1 VLFLVASLPIFGALA
16 QPGSSTSDQIDEYFD
31 GGHIARPDRLVSIDG
46 FTAGAYGWY
55 LSPGAGGRLV
65 YRIARQG
72 GTTIRIS
79 VWLYAFPGV
88 TNAILASTG
97 NEAPATLLTNVS
109 GEGVKVV
116 LPKLFDSAS
125 SVVIEI
131 DARNSSPAQV
141 LVIDRMVTYASSG
154 TDPRAPPV
162 LSYVAFGGLAALI
175 TLALLRTRRD
185 ALALSAAMGVVV
197 ASATATRFLDL
208 FAANGPL
215 DPDAYVYR
223 LYADSFEWWPFS
235 GHGLFSGNFSEREPL
250 FPLVVH
256 AYFQVLGSSDF
267 HVRVVSV
274 TLSIA
279 VVVLSVVAARRLLG
293 WPAALLV
300 GFMLA
305 LSGPLIQESVR
316 GLRLELEM
324 VVLLLLY
331 MALDRSP
338 SRRPLLHAIVVGA
351 IGAAMVLTRTYYLPI
366 FVAAVLLSFL
376 VRYRP
381 SWRTIGLVG
390 TAVIIMLAAEG
401 AHRVGLYEHHG
412 DAFFDTAGYN
422 RWNAN
427 VERFAIGRPLPHPEL
442 FPTAQQYQELG
453 PYFGPKISTTQYLL
467 VIHSP
472 LEFVRD
478 SLAGARA
485 EFDTIDGTTVLA
497 QKATHFT
504 ALRGRIGA
512 VAARTALRVDLATRW
527 LILLGLMALVVRAW
541 RRPHLALIPLMVIS
555 WLGLTAFLFDHSLL
569 ERYRHTWQTMP
580 LALIAG
586 AWLLQSAVVVVS
598 RRLEAPK
605 HLGALYRRFVP
616 DLDLALFPASMFL
629 ALAQTALHSQFL
641 LADTLLLAL
650 AIGVLTYRRPA
661 AGTLAMLLAVS
672 VGGNVTPI
680 PVEVAALVAVV
691 GRVRPPMRSVAP
703 LIAFVPF
710 GLAVVPAGGGPTS
723 ATFNFAASIL
733 LVAEIVAVAAGRPD
747 VRQRLMW
754 LLAAIGPL
762 AGLAYVVEPAAPTAI
777 ALVPVGAAV
786 AAWLYVSGHRRALAV
801 LLLDLVIVLLVDPLF
816 AWLGVLV
823 AVAWL
828 ARDRARWPV
837 RRKFAVG
844 AAVVAGLIVL
854 GVGASLAATTPP
866 PGAAFGVWLT
876 DTSSSL
882 RQQITVDRA
891 GDNSIWFYG
900 RRASTLSDYPVV
912 VEVNGAPVTTDL
924 NSYLPSAEPAWIRLA
939 LPGTRALGEHLDV
952 QVRATGQP
960 NPINRFIEIGGVY
973 ATVPGLASA
982 YSNGSQMIGANGT
995 YLIVLGDD
1003 SQPLAPGG
1011 LPEPLVQGRWQPPLG
1026 QWMPGEGS
1034 APTAAREQAN
1044 TLQLWSATFNLAVQ
1058 HPLGIGTGNLAA
1070 ALTGLDAGFGPGL
1083 TARNEF
1089 LQVASEWGLPGL
1101 VGLVLLIGAAAWRV
1115 QRSGYRLGAALLL
1128 LILVSMAGE
1137 SLLAEPAG
1145 AVATW
1150 VTLALCLT
1158 VTATGAASLS
1168 ISPASGDE
1176 KQR

>member
-1 VLFLVASLPIFGALA
+1 
-16 QPGSSTSDQIDEYFD
+16 
-31 GGHIARPDRLVSIDG
+31 
-46 FTAGAYGWY
+46 
-55 LSPGAGGRLV
+55 
-65 YRIARQG
+65 
-72 GTTIRIS
+72 
-79 VWLYAFPGV
+79 
-88 TNAILASTG
+88 
-97 NEAPATLLTNVS
+97 
-109 GEGVKVV
+109 
-116 LPKLFDSAS
+116 
-125 SVVIEI
+125 
-131 DARNSSPAQV
+131 
-141 LVIDRMVTYASSG
+141 
-154 TDPRAPPV
+154 
-162 LSYVAFGGLAALI
+162 
-175 TLALLRTRRD
+175 
-185 ALALSAAMGVVV
+185 
-197 ASATATRFLDL
+197 
-208 FAANGPL
+208 
-215 DPDAYVYR
+215 
-223 LYADSFEWWPFS
+223 
-235 GHGLFSGNFSEREPL
+235 
-250 FPLVVH
+250 
-256 AYFQVLGSSDF
+256 
-267 HVRVVSV
+267 
-274 TLSIA
+274 
-279 VVVLSVVAARRLLG
+279 
-293 WPAALLV
+293 
-300 GFMLA
+300 
-305 LSGPLIQESVR
+305 
-316 GLRLELEM
+316 
-324 VVLLLLY
+324 
-331 MALDRSP
+331 
-338 SRRPLLHAIVVGA
+338 VVGA

-366 FVAAVLLSFL
+366 FVATVLLSFL

-485 EFDTIDGTTVLA
+485 EFDTIDGTRVLV
-497 QKATHFT
+497 QQTTHHFSV
-504 ALRGRIGA
+504 LRGRIGA
-512 VAARTALRVDLATRW
+512 VAAFAALRVDLATRW
-527 LILLGLMALVVRAW
+527 LILLGLMAMVARAF
-541 RRPHLALIPLMVIS
+541 RRPQLALIPLLVVS

-586 AWLLQSAVVVVS
+586 VWLLQSAVVVVS

-605 HLGALYRRFVP
+605 HLGAMYRRLVP
-616 DLDLALFPASMFL
+616 DLDLALFPASIFL

-641 LADTLLLAL
+641 LADALLLAL
-650 AIGVLTYRRPA
+650 AIGVLTYRRAA
-661 AGTLAMLLAVS
+661 AGTAAMLLAVS

-680 PVEVAALVAVV
+680 PVEVSALIAIVW
-691 GRVRPPMRSVAP
+691 RVRPPIRSLAP
-703 LIAFVPF
+703 LVAFVPF
-710 GLAVVPAGGGPTS
+710 GLALLPAGGGPTS
-723 ATFNFAASIL
+723 ATFNFAASML
-733 LVAEIVAVAAGRPD
+733 LVAETVAVAASLPD
-747 VRQRLMW
+747 IRQRLMW

-762 AGLAYVVEPAAPTAI
+762 AGLAYVVEPAAPTAT

-786 AAWLYVSGHRRALAV
+786 AAWLYMSGDRRALP
-801 LLLDLVIVLLVDPLF
+801 LGLLDLVVVVLVDPLF

-837 RRKFAVG
+837 RRKFAAG
-844 AAVVAGLIVL
+844 AAVLACLMMVGF
-854 GVGASLAATTPP
+854 GASLAATTPP
-866 PGAAFGVWLT
+866 SGATFGVWLT

-939 LPGTRALGEHLDV
+939 LPGTRALGDHLDV
-952 QVRATGQP
+952 QVRATGHP
-960 NPINRFIEIGGVY
+960 DPINRFIEIGGVY
-973 ATVPGLASA
+973 AAVPDLASA
-982 YSNGSQMIGANGT
+982 YWNGSQMIGAGGT
-995 YLIVLGDD
+995 FLIVLGDD

-1026 QWMPGEGS
+1026 QWMPGERS

-1044 TLQLWSATFNLAVQ
+1044 TLQLWSASANIAAQ

-1101 VGLVLLIGAAAWRV
+1101 VGLVLLIGAAAWQVR
-1115 QRSGYRLGAALLL
+1115 RSGYRLGAALLL